1 MTSRMSWCWDFQLC
15 LQELPPVTGINRISE
30 SKQHVLPSS
39 ELLICKYLTV
49 KGLTW
54 RESLD
59 TYVMDISSDPSGQT
73 CSLRPEPASSLATI
87 NSKQMEKLLYSL
99 IQLSKPFDFRIP
111 RLLLD
116 FSCLSSSLARLI
128 GEGYQCKFWFWSSP
142 LSNFP
147 HLTMLIASLSSF
159 GVKTVWFFP
168 ILSPSAGYYNALK
181 GSVVNSLLR
190 LHYFSHTFLPASHQV
205 RLGITQG

>member
-1 MTSRMSWCWDFQLC
+1 MTWSSGWADAGIFSSACRSCHQ
-15 LQELPPVTGINRISE
+15 VAGINRIWE

-39 ELLICKYLTV
+39 DLLICKYLTV

-59 TYVMDISSDPSGQT
+59 TCVMDISSDPSGQT

-87 NSKQMEKLLYSL
+87 NSKQMGKLLYSL

-147 HLTMLIASLSSF
+147 HLTILIASLSSF
-159 GVKTVWFFP
+159 GVKTVWFFSYP
-168 ILSPSAGYYNALK
+168 FFIRR
-181 GSVVNSLLR
+181 LLQR
-190 LHYFSHTFLPASHQV
+190 FERVS
-205 RLGITQG
+205 G